1 MDAQRIAID
10 IGYGD
15 TKVMA
20 NGKLFKFPSAI
31 SQVGESMLQLDF
43 KSDNPIFEGIEYRVG
58 SKALMEAV
66 ATRGYLFL
74 KRYSPL
80 LIHNALLEAKF
91 DLEAPIEIA
100 TGLSIVNN
108 LEAQNFLE
116 IISNFTI
123 NQIQIKPRVFL
134 FAQGQGLYYQSG
146 LDKEDRACVIDIGYN
161 TLDFLV
167 FENGKPRVDLCFA
180 NKKGANLAI
189 TNLQKFLIKEFR
201 VDFNEQEAKEVF
213 VKKEIEIAGKK
224 IDFSDVINSIMQRY
238 VRTITD
244 EVFSKAEDILSKTK
258 NIVIGGGG
266 AYFLKKEYLEDLH
279 KANYLFLDNPEYSN
293 VLGYYKSAFKTK
305 GV

>member
-1 MDAQRIAID
+1 M
-10 IGYGD
+10 
-15 TKVMA
+15 
-20 NGKLFKFPSAI
+20 
-31 SQVGESMLQLDF
+31 
-43 KSDNPIFEGIEYRVG
+43 
-58 SKALMEAV
+58 
-66 ATRGYLFL
+66 
-74 KRYSPL
+74 
-80 LIHNALLEAKF
+80 
-91 DLEAPIEIA
+91 
-100 TGLSIVNN
+100 
-108 LEAQNFLE
+108 
-116 IISNFTI
+116 
-123 NQIQIKPRVFL
+123 
-134 FAQGQGLYYQSG
+134 
-146 LDKEDRACVIDIGYN
+146 
-161 TLDFLV
+161 
-167 FENGKPRVDLCFA
+167 CFA